1 MTSGKTDDT
10 EEQTRVGTAE
20 QSHSRRSSRGSFGGS
35 GRGRRGRA
43 SRLSGG
49 AHDERPTSG
58 VVSEEDVDF
67 DFAEFY
73 SIPRRDPEPPSQIRA
88 AISAIKSKTAVII
101 TPLVNGVRNRFARL
115 TKACS
120 RNPAAAVA
128 FVALSGISLYVNFKC
143 ARSLRPTRSA
153 WALIAVQQ
161 ALITYTAASS
171 FTMCT
176 TSRWL
181 HQPSADELLP
191 RSSDTS

>member
-1 MTSGKTDDT
+1 MTSGKTDDPQEST
-10 EEQTRVGTAE
+10 GLATDEQLR
-20 QSHSRRSSRGSFGGS
+20 SRRSSRGSFGGS

-73 SIPRRDPEPPSQIRA
+73 NIPRRDPEPPSQIRA
-88 AISAIKSKTAVII
+88 VFSAIKSRSAVII

-128 FVALSGISLYVNFKC
+128 FVALSGIALYANIKC
-143 ARSLRPTRSA
+143 ARSLRPTRGA
-153 WALIAVQQ
+153 WALIAAQQ

-181 HQPSADELLP
+181 HQPSVDELFP
-191 RSSDTS
+191 RSSGTS